1 MSEMDEAIAH
11 LLIVAVAVLEHSDGK
26 KPSTGELPCPICLT
40 GTVSYSVASS
50 RAVAVRC
57 STPGCVRFMS

>member
-1 MSEMDEAIAH
+1 MDDAVEDI
-11 LLIVAVAVLEHSDGK
+11 LIVAAAVLEQTQGK
-26 KPSTGELPCPICLT
+26 PGTGELPCPICER